1 MNKDIEGKHL
11 NKMVLEGCDDDLRSP
26 ERRLG
31 GFGWVVTRRQTSF
44 VVHWDTSTK
53 SASQT

>member
-44 VVHWDTSTK
+44 VVHWGTSTK